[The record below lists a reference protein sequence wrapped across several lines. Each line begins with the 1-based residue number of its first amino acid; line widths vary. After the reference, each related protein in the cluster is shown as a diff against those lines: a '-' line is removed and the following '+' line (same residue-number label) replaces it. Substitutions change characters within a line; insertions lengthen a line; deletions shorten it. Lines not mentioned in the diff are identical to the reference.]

1 MNRMHIQLSK
11 IMYLCVPNT
20 IHVLLLI
27 SEEQVPSSAD
37 FSYLGHDVLIF
48 RGEIVT
54 HSGGA
59 SLFAKC
65 IKCKPQAKE
74 SFYTFKYSL
83 DWEDNRR
90 VFALT
95 LIINQYIRRP
105 FGPQWS
111 QVDIGRA
118 SYVSVDSIEC
128 IKMCITKRIC
138 NT

>member
-20 IHVLLLI
+20 IHFLLLI

-59 SLFAKC
+59 YPFAKC
-65 IKCKPQAKE
+65 IKCPPPPGLE
-74 SFYTFKYSL
+74 HRTPTSCILMFKQS
-83 DWEDNRR
+83 
-90 VFALT
+90 
-95 LIINQYIRRP
+95 
-105 FGPQWS
+105 
-111 QVDIGRA
+111 
-118 SYVSVDSIEC
+118 
-128 IKMCITKRIC
+128 
-138 NT
+138 

>member
-59 SLFAKC
+59 YPFTKC
-65 IKCKPQAKE
+65 IKCLPRGLTYYFHIKSIQCYL
-74 SFYTFKYSL
+74 SNMCLKY
-83 DWEDNRR
+83 N
-90 VFALT
+90 
-95 LIINQYIRRP
+95 
-105 FGPQWS
+105 
-111 QVDIGRA
+111 
-118 SYVSVDSIEC
+118 
-128 IKMCITKRIC
+128 
-138 NT
+138 